1 MYRKCRWFQHA
12 SGLGLSLLFFSVLPA
27 CKPLIEVKVDAQCGP
42 EAVKDI
48 PPTGCKR
55 MPDGSWKC

>member
-1 MYRKCRWFQHA
+1 MSREHRWFQIA
-12 SGLGLSLLFFSVLPA
+12 FRLILPLLFLTVLPA
-27 CKPLIEVKVDAQCGP
+27 CKPLIEVTVHTQCGP

-55 MPDGSWKC
+55 MPDGSLKC